1 MSENTFPLLDALT
14 GQQTLIR
21 VRVLED
27 AVYFVNDANETLGIV
42 EAVDGEIRFFTY
54 KDDETEDFDLLCL
67 PAEKGFPS

>member
-14 GQQTLIR
+14 GQQTLVR

-27 AVYFVNDANETLGIV
+27 AVYFVNDANQTLGIV

-54 KDDETEDFDLLCL
+54 KDDDTEDFDLLSF
-67 PAEKGFPS
+67 PAEVGFPS